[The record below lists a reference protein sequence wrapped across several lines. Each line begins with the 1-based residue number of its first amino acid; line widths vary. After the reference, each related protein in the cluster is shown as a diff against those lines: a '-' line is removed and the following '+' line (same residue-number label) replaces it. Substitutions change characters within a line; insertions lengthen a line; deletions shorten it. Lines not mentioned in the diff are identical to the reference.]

1 MSRKNMLPEGTR
13 DLFLEECVIKRWL
26 QRNIDDSFSK
36 WGYEEVITPTLEFY
50 ETFNCYP
57 ENLKEEDMYKF
68 FDNRGRILVLRPDMT
83 IPIARL
89 IATKLKDETLPIR
102 LRYTSNVFRVH
113 ESFVGKRNEYTDCG
127 VELIGIEEG
136 KADLEILVLALESL
150 KKLGLN
156 DFKLE
161 IGNIEFFNSA
171 FRDLDINHIDKQKI
185 AQLIE
190 NKNLKNLKDFLEE
203 IDMEE
208 EYRRFFNKLPWM
220 FGDKKVLEEGK
231 RLAFND
237 ELVKN
242 IEYLEQLYVQL
253 ENLGYEK
260 NITFDLGMIPRLNY
274 YTGIIFRGYGEG
286 IGDSILTGGRYDN
299 LIKSYGMDL
308 PAVGFSIDIDAVIH
322 LIKDSKIIGFNK
334 EKYKLF
340 YGKGNVVEAIIE
352 SQKLRGEGKS
362 VQLSYDDDLD
372 EIKVVKYGGL

>member
-1 MSRKNMLPEGTR
+1 MAEMHNQWSTEKLPEKDVDWKVRCWKMSRKNILPEGTR
-13 DLFLEECVIKRWL
+13 DLFLEECAIKRWL

-171 FRDLDINHIDKQKI
+171 FRDLDINHIWNYGGHKYSATTSLISSHHFIFCSCTDSVTYSYETWDVQLDLFGGLKI
-185 AQLIE
+185 
-190 NKNLKNLKDFLEE
+190 NSKNL
-203 IDMEE
+203 
-208 EYRRFFNKLPWM
+208 
-220 FGDKKVLEEGK
+220 
-231 RLAFND
+231 
-237 ELVKN
+237 
-242 IEYLEQLYVQL
+242 
-253 ENLGYEK
+253 
-260 NITFDLGMIPRLNY
+260 
-274 YTGIIFRGYGEG
+274 
-286 IGDSILTGGRYDN
+286 
-299 LIKSYGMDL
+299 
-308 PAVGFSIDIDAVIH
+308 
-322 LIKDSKIIGFNK
+322 
-334 EKYKLF
+334 
-340 YGKGNVVEAIIE
+340 
-352 SQKLRGEGKS
+352 
-362 VQLSYDDDLD
+362 
-372 EIKVVKYGGL
+372 